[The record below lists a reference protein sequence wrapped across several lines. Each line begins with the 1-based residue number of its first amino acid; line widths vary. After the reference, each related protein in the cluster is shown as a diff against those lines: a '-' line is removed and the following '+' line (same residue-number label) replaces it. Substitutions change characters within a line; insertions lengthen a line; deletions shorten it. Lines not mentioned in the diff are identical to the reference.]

1 MTSPRRCEDSPAAG
15 VLHGRMKGPVVA
27 SLAFFAVAIGLAGF
41 VAVATEVTGENPI
54 SSTEVGDRSRVHQLD
69 TGDCFDVG
77 PTYDASQDVTVLDCE
92 EPHDSEVVWTD
103 NFSTYG
109 SDGDEAAR
117 EAVDEAEGVCRE
129 RFEAYVD
136 ALPADSGVELRPYL
150 DGGIDRMRDLGTD
163 ETRWQVA
170 CVAWSADGRFG
181 G

>member
-1 MTSPRRCEDSPAAG
+1 MD
-15 VLHGRMKGPVVA
+15 
-27 SLAFFAVAIGLAGF
+27 
-41 VAVATEVTGENPI
+41 
-54 SSTEVGDRSRVHQLD
+54 
-69 TGDCFDVG
+69 
-77 PTYDASQDVTVLDCE
+77 
-92 EPHDSEVVWTD
+92 D

-117 EAVDEAEGVCRE
+117 EAVDEAEGVCRD

-150 DGGIDRMRDLGTD
+150 DGGRNRWRDLGTD

>member
-1 MTSPRRCEDSPAAG
+1 MTYARRCEDSPAAA

-41 VAVATEVTGENPI
+41 VVATEVSGENPI
-54 SSTEVGDRSRVHQLD
+54 SSTEEGSRSRVHQLD

-77 PTYDASQDVTVLDCE
+77 PTYDASQDVTVLDCD
-92 EPHDSEVVWTD
+92 EPHDSEVVWTGT
-103 NFSTYG
+103 FSTYG

-117 EAVDEAEGVCRE
+117 EAVDEAEGECRE

-150 DGGIDRMRDLGTD
+150 DGGRERIRDLGTD